1 MVGAVPEPMRA
12 GRPTLF
18 WIAGMGVA
26 LAGLLVGVWAWAQFV
41 RAQEARAP
49 HGYLAQTD
57 FNLLFAHARLIA
69 AGQGDKIYDF
79 ATQHAAQLALI
90 EPNTQLGGGQINH
103 YWPILGGLLVPVAG
117 WSPEAALILWVGLSA
132 VAFTIALGILLRELG
147 YDWRGGLLFAVAAW
161 AFIPHIIDLE
171 QAQTT
176 DLLMLPLICGILAL
190 RRGADWQ
197 AGLWLG
203 LLGLKPQ
210 LTPVWIIAMLA
221 AGRLRGLAG
230 FAACTGVLLG
240 VSTLLSG
247 PGWLGAWW
255 ELSRYSL
262 NLPGGHG
269 FDVALSHNFRE
280 LMVGLPGGASGTLN
294 PIQLAVSAL
303 VGLGVAAIWWRTP
316 ATAGQGVSGNYRL
329 ALTVLAMLISSPY
342 LDTHDLA
349 FWLPAGA
356 FLLAPAPAAADSLPN
371 RRLWIGL
378 SWAGWALAW
387 PAVLLLTSS
396 PIKIA
401 AFYMVGVTIM
411 ILWAWW
417 RTGTP
422 VLRRTTRAPAA

>member
-1 MVGAVPEPMRA
+1 MLEPVPLPDSRRPPAWGWTVGISIAV
-12 GRPTLF
+12 
-18 WIAGMGVA
+18 
-26 LAGLLVGVWAWAQFV
+26 AGLLVGGWIWAQFV

-69 AGQGDKIYDF
+69 AGQGDRIYDF

-103 YWPILGGLLVPVAG
+103 YWPILGGLLVPVAA
-117 WSPEAALILWVGLSA
+117 WSPEAALILWVSLSA
-132 VAFTIALGILLRELG
+132 VAFTVTLGILLRALG
-147 YDWRGGLLFAVAAW
+147 YSWRNGLLFAVAAW
-161 AFIPHIIDLE
+161 GFIPHIIDLE

-210 LTPVWIIAMLA
+210 LLPVWIIAMLV
-221 AGRLRGLAG
+221 AGRWRGVGGIAVS
-230 FAACTGVLLG
+230 TGVLIGL
-240 VSTLLSG
+240 STLLSG

-280 LMVGLPGGASGTLN
+280 LMVGLPGGMAGTLN
-294 PIQLAVSAL
+294 PIQLGVSAL
-303 VGLGVAAIWWRTP
+303 VGGGGDLVAHPADCGAGCLRQLSLGPDR
-316 ATAGQGVSGNYRL
+316 AGDV
-329 ALTVLAMLISSPY
+329 
-342 LDTHDLA
+342 D
-349 FWLPAGA
+349 FLP
-356 FLLAPAPAAADSLPN
+356 LP
-371 RRLWIGL
+371 GH
-378 SWAGWALAW
+378 A
-387 PAVLLLTSS
+387 
-396 PIKIA
+396 
-401 AFYMVGVTIM
+401 
-411 ILWAWW
+411 
-417 RTGTP
+417 
-422 VLRRTTRAPAA
+422 